1 MSLLA
6 EIESIGCLEK
16 VIFRSRT
23 FEASDLYNGAMRNFS
38 QCVKV
43 EAVRNCIDRRWSP
56 FICIMALSS
65 VMGLP
70 VLSIYPH
77 SGDEYAAMLSN
88 AILYTREIQFDN
100 LATFK
105 SILVCTK
112 MILFLLDQI
121 IKCLWL

>member
-16 VIFRSRT
+16 LIFRSIT

-43 EAVRNCIDRRWSP
+43 EAVRNCTDRRWSP
-56 FICIMALSS
+56 VLALSS

-88 AILYTREIQFDN
+88 AILYTRKIQFDN